1 MKTAGFSNVSVR
13 VTTLQGVTSQV
24 FTVYSKLLFGDAS
37 AVPSGLTRMDI
48 LLSNVS

>member
-1 MKTAGFSNVSVR
+1 METVGFSSVSVI
-13 VTTLQGVTSQV
+13 VTRLQSVRSQA

-37 AVPSGLTRMDI
+37 AVPGGLTWMDI

>member
-1 MKTAGFSNVSVR
+1 MEKTGFSNVSITVIR
-13 VTTLQGVTSQV
+13 LQGVTSQA

-37 AVPSGLTRMDI
+37 SVPSVLTWMDI

>member
-1 MKTAGFSNVSVR
+1 METAGFSNVFMI
-13 VTTLQGVTSQV
+13 VTRLQGVTSQA

-37 AVPSGLTRMDI
+37 SVPTGLTRMDI